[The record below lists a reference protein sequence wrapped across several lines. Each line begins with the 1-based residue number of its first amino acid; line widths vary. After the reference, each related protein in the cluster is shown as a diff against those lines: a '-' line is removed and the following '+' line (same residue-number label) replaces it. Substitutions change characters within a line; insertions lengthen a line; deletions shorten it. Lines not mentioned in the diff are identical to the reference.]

1 MNFTIV
7 LDDLHNDSYANS
19 LNQTLDFEDG
29 YEVCVQDVII
39 PINGIPQVSAPHNW
53 CNVCEY
59 LDFRP
64 TIIEKFV
71 QVHITERLYKS
82 NVELLREIAKQINK
96 VIKPGEQGMTGF
108 MAHETN
114 GNTYRLHMEGKYIFL
129 IFSLALNFL
138 LGLTTQANDQS
149 IVRVYDDFIFEKSID
164 LTRILHTNLW
174 LHGDFVK
181 PQMAGKN
188 YYNIITML
196 TLTNRGVMEQ
206 HAQAQ
211 LYYVPVI
218 RKRFSALNVFLCKDM
233 EGTRLEVYLP
243 FTITLQFQPQQIPP
257 EIHDGFPMIVTI
269 SKDKA
274 NVTLNSALDF
284 REQKY
289 VVNLHDMWLSG
300 RWSIVPEGCN
310 YGHISGG
317 PEGSVKFTLDLDH
330 VTNENQFLVEF
341 SNVLYR
347 HVKYT
352 MRTEYNEDVL
362 QVYWSGPYRNY
373 KIDFSDELAYV
384 FGLSDRLGSE
394 TKFLYVDQKYDVD
407 KINISRLT
415 TTGISIH
422 ADFIKET
429 IVGSQ
434 AEYVLRQIALREGV
448 NDYSMSTD
456 NFVNVQPKIIS
467 QLGFQV
473 KDLQGRNVAY
483 TSKLTLGLY
492 FRIQ

>member
-7 LDDLHNDSYANS
+7 LDDLHNDLYANS

-39 PINGIPQVSAPHNW
+39 PINGIPQVSIPHNW

-59 LDFRP
+59 LDFSP

-71 QVHITERLYKS
+71 QVHIPERVYKTH
-82 NVELLREIAKQINK
+82 VELLREIAKQINS
-96 VIKPGEQGMTGF
+96 VIKPGEQGMIGF

-114 GNTYRLHMEGKYIFL
+114 ENTYRLHMGGKYIFL
-129 IFSLALNFL
+129 IFSPALNFL

-149 IVRVYDDFIFEKSID
+149 IVRVYDDFVFEKSID

-181 PQMAGKN
+181 PQMVGKN

-218 RKRFSALNVFLCKDM
+218 RKRFSVLNVFLCKDV

-243 FTITLQFQPQQIPP
+243 FTVTLHFQPQQIPP

-269 SKDKA
+269 SKDKP

-284 REQKY
+284 RNQKY
-289 VVNLHDMWLSG
+289 VVNLHDMWFSG
-300 RWSIVPEGCN
+300 RWPIVPEGCN
-310 YGHISGG
+310 YGYISGG
-317 PEGSVKFTLDLDH
+317 PEGPVKFTLDLEH
-330 VTNENQFLVEF
+330 AANENQLLFVF
-341 SNVLYR
+341 SSELYR
-347 HVKYT
+347 HTKYFMHFT
-352 MRTEYNEDVL
+352 SVGDGVR
-362 QVYWSGPYRNY
+362 VYWSGPSRKYQIN
-373 KIDFSDELAYV
+373 FSDELAYV

-394 TKFLYVDQKYDVD
+394 TKFLDMNQKYDAD

-448 NDYSMSTD
+448 NDYNMVTD
-456 NFVNVQPKIIS
+456 NFVNVQPRIIPR
-467 QLGFQV
+467 LGFQV

-483 TSKLTLGLY
+483 SSTLTLGLY
-492 FRIQ
+492 FHKQ